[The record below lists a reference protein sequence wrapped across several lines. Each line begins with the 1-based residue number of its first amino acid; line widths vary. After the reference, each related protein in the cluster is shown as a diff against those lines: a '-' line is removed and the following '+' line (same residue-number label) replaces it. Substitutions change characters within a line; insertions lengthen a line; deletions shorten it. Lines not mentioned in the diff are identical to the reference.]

1 MSRPIDEKI
10 VSMRLDNRDFE
21 TNAKKSMQTFIDL
34 NSKMGTAS
42 KVDFNKA
49 ASGVKTLSDNAGR
62 SNSVM
67 GNMANSIK
75 TIADRFSTL
84 GVIGTTA
91 LMNIT
96 NKVTNFALNMGK
108 KLTIQPIMDGFRE
121 YETKMKS
128 IQTIL
133 ANTKH
138 QGTTL
143 DEVKDKMGELNT
155 YADKTIYNFAEMTHN
170 LGLFTN
176 AGLGLDKS
184 TYMIKGFMNTAAAAG
199 STNEAAQRGAYQ
211 LSQALSV
218 GVVKLMDWRSLTNAG
233 MGGATM
239 KTSLIEIAQ
248 QMGTLNKGT
257 ETASFTQKNFNE
269 TLKDGWLTSEVMAKY
284 LKIMAGE
291 VTEADLV
298 AQGFS
303 KKRAREMLQQ
313 AKDAEEAA
321 TKVRTFSQLIDT
333 TQESIGSVW
342 GSIFQTLIGDFN
354 EATDRLT
361 SISKVI
367 NDFIDGTLGAAARR
381 FEEFG
386 KLGGID
392 AIWKTLGNILR
403 PIGQVIGIIS
413 RAFAS
418 MFPPVLVSSS
428 VQFFKALES
437 ITAKLTLSEGL
448 VKGLET
454 ALKLLL
460 IPFSIGWKVIKG
472 FGKILVDA
480 FTLVSGALPKANG
493 GISNFFSNLGKGIPI
508 AETVTKVSKF
518 ILDNLRKLAMFVA
531 GGLSIA
537 LGFLSENIMKIAN
550 AVRNYDP
557 FGKLTKGAKLLYDA
571 IKDSG
576 IFQNLSNGIRNLYDV
591 VVSYNPFGK
600 LKDGYNS
607 IKTWLNANIF
617 SRFIGNVK
625 AAGDTVDK
633 INPMTKLNDHAKKAM
648 GAIDKLKEA
657 FNNFM
662 NSPFV
667 KAVSGFF
674 KGLAKEIGDFFGDTT
689 ANDAV
694 SGGILY
700 LILKVIKEVGNI
712 IKNFSTT
719 FAGFQGMLDAISTKI
734 PQLLGGLQESLVT
747 FTKAVQA
754 TALKAIAVAI
764 AILAAAL
771 FVMSKI
777 EWEPLAR
784 GLTGLAGVMVILTV
798 AMKQLDKVDLKDLK
812 AGKFLVSVVTIGIGI
827 ILLSSALAKIS
838 KLDTSKLASNT
849 TIMVLAIA
857 TLAGVLDTVDTA
869 DDKFKKSSKAV
880 LTMAA
885 AMGTLAIAM
894 RIIAKIDAVGLAKAT
909 VVIAAFMTG
918 MVLMN
923 NAMKSGSGLGDAST
937 SFVKLAIALNL
948 LIIPIAILG
957 KFDVGHL
964 VKAVGTLAVLGG
976 GLVLFAN
983 STKAIDKGTGL
994 RMMGI
999 ATALNLLII
1008 PITILGA
1015 LPWAV
1020 VAQGLG
1026 GLALT
1031 IGIFVAAAWLLFPV
1045 QSALF
1050 VLGKAML
1057 GVGVGMGA
1065 FGVGLGLAISAL
1077 EKIINFPSK
1086 IITAIKTLVIGL
1098 VEAFAEVVPALTNAL
1113 IRMLLAMMKGLMDNA
1128 ALMADTLM
1136 KFLIKVIEIAAK
1148 YAGPLIDA
1156 LAKLADAIIKAF
1168 VKVFNDLDSEQFLK
1182 AIAAVGAIAVLAKL
1196 LAGLTSLLPQA
1207 MLGVLSAGVLLAEL
1221 ALVLA
1226 AIGALNKIPGLKDF
1240 VDSGAELLAAVA
1252 SAIGGFIGNF
1262 IGAIAEGIVS
1272 KMPKIGQDLST
1283 FMTNLKPFLDGAKG
1297 IKPGSLDG
1305 VKEIAGVVIA
1315 LTAAS
1320 IIDGLTRWITGG
1332 SNLVAFGE
1340 QLALFGPKLKSY
1352 SDSVSGINPNLIMA
1366 SAIAAG
1372 SLAEFAKKLPK
1383 EGGLVG
1389 LITGGNDIV
1398 KFGEQ
1403 LALFGPKLMAYN
1415 ISIAGISP
1423 NLIVASSWAA
1433 GAMSKFA
1440 ENLPK
1445 KGGLVGLITGDNDI
1459 VKFGDQLA
1467 LFGPKLQSY
1476 STSIANINPDLINKS
1491 STAAI
1496 SLTKFADAIPKKGGL
1511 VGLITGDNDIVKFG
1525 EQLAL
1530 FGPYLSSYSK
1540 AVTGVQVDPIAISVT
1555 AGKKLVELVEAIPSS
1570 GGIASWFT
1578 GDVGIDDFGA
1588 RIVKFG
1594 GYLTRY
1600 AALVVGIDTEAV
1612 ANSATAAYKLA
1623 ELAKAIPNNGG
1634 MMTWF
1639 TGDNTIDDFGY
1650 RIVKFGEYLKQ
1661 YAAKIVGIDS
1671 ESIANS
1677 GTAAY
1682 KLAELEK
1689 AIPNSGGMMTW
1700 FTGDNTID
1708 DFGARIVTFGEYLKQ
1723 YSEEVAGIEL
1733 SHITNATKA
1742 AKDLAGIQEA
1752 LPVNGGLK
1760 SFFTGD
1766 NSIAKFGKA
1775 IVSFGKQLVDF
1786 SDIAANVSPTN
1797 VAAALEAAENIL
1809 KTLRTIKNVSVDSIT
1824 AFKKAV
1830 DELGKVSIDKLVDA
1844 FEDGE
1849 AKVKTAIDGVINVMK
1864 TTFAAANKP
1873 MTDAGTEHVSK
1884 YIGGLNSKPFSIFIV
1899 GAALAGKAKE
1909 GLGSVSSSSVGSNFV
1924 QGFINKMGV
1933 RGTDVWN
1940 AAYKLAGK
1948 ALAGMEKRLKV
1959 KSPSRAAGEIGNFTV
1974 LGFVNRL
1981 IAGGKSVYDSGVE
1994 IGSRALEGIKK
2005 TTTGLADLVNERME
2019 LNPIIK
2025 PVMDF
2030 DNIAD
2035 WNPQTPVFA
2044 GAGVGAISPFS
2055 SNITLAQSVAARP
2068 FLETTPQV
2076 VQNDYKTEVNN
2087 TGLLDGAVFHVREE
2101 ADVPKIA
2108 REIVKLEN
2116 DELLR
2121 RGYRP

>member
-10 VSMRLDNRDFE
+10 VAMRLDNRDFE

-49 ASGVKTLSDNAGR
+49 ASGVKALSDNAGR
-62 SNSVM
+62 SNSVI
-67 GNMANSIK
+67 GNMANSVK

-84 GVIGTTA
+84 GIIGTTA

-96 NKVTNFALNMGK
+96 NKVTNLALNMGR

-155 YADKTIYNFAEMTHN
+155 YADKTIYNFAEMTNN

-184 TYMIKGFMNTAAAAG
+184 TSMIKGFMNAAAASG
-199 STNEAAQRGAYQ
+199 ATNEAAQRGAYQ

-257 ETASFTQKNFNE
+257 ETAAFTQKNFNE

-303 KKRAREMLQQ
+303 KKRAREMLEQ

-367 NDFIDGTLGAAARR
+367 NDFIDGTLGAAAKR

-413 RAFAS
+413 RAFKS

-454 ALKLLL
+454 ALRLLL
-460 IPFSIGWKVIKG
+460 IPFSIGWNVIKG

-537 LGFLSENIMKIAN
+537 LGFLSENIMKIVN
-550 AVRNYDP
+550 AVRDYDP
-557 FGKLTKGAKLLYDA
+557 FGKLANGAKLLYGA

-576 IFQNLSNGIRNLYDV
+576 IFQNLSSGIRNLYDI

-607 IKTWLNANIF
+607 IKVWLNANIF
-617 SRFIGNVK
+617 SRFIGTVK
-625 AAGDTVDK
+625 AAGDAVDK
-633 INPMTKLNDHAKKAM
+633 INPMGKIDSSAKTAM
-648 GAIDKLKEA
+648 SNLDKLKEA
-657 FNNFM
+657 FNKLM
-662 NSPFV
+662 NNPFFKV
-667 KAVSGFF
+667 MGDLFNKIKGFF
-674 KGLAKEIGDFFGDTT
+674 RGLGKEIGDFFGDTT

-700 LILKVIKEVGNI
+700 LILKI
-712 IKNFSTT
+712 IKNFSKS
-719 FAGFQGMLDAISTKI
+719 FAGFQETLEKVRKSVPKI
-734 PQLLGGLQESLVT
+734 LKGLQDALTS

-754 TALKAIAVAI
+754 AALKSIAIAVG
-764 AILAAAL
+764 ILAAAL
-771 FVMSKI
+771 LVMSRI
-777 EWEPLAR
+777 DWEPLAR
-784 GLTGLAGVMVILTV
+784 GLAGLAGVMGILTI

-812 AGKFLVSVVTIGIGI
+812 AGKFMVSMVAMGTGIL
-827 ILLSSALAKIS
+827 LLSSALARIS

-849 TIMVLAIA
+849 TIMVFAIA

-869 DDKFKKSSKAV
+869 EDKFKKNAKAV
-880 LTMAA
+880 LTLAG

-894 RIIAKIDAVGLAKAT
+894 RIISKIDAAGLAKGTA
-909 VVIAAFMTG
+909 VIAAFMFG
-918 MVLMN
+918 MVQMN
-923 NAMKSGSGLGDAST
+923 NHMKRSKGFEKAGSTFIRLG
-937 SFVKLAIALNL
+937 IALNL
-948 LIIPIAILG
+948 LVVPIAILG
-957 KFDVGHL
+957 AFSISHL
-964 VKAVGTLAVLGG
+964 TKAVATLGLLGA

-983 STKAIDKGTGL
+983 NMKKIKKGIGG
-994 RMMGI
+994 RI
-999 ATALNLLII
+999 AMIAVALNLLVV
-1008 PITILGA
+1008 PIAILGT
-1015 LPWAV
+1015 LPWTV

-1026 GLALT
+1026 AVAATLL
-1031 IGIFVAAAWLLFPV
+1031 IFVAAAWAVFPV
-1045 QSALF
+1045 QSALAA
-1050 VLGKAML
+1050 LGFAMK
-1057 GVGVGMGA
+1057 GVGVGLGA
-1065 FGVGLGLAISAL
+1065 IGVGLYLAVKALEVVIQFPNKIVSAL
-1077 EKIINFPSK
+1077 R
-1086 IITAIKTLVIGL
+1086 TLIKGVALGIEEMAPTLAN
-1098 VEAFAEVVPALTNAL
+1098 AFL
-1113 IRMLLAMMKGLMDNA
+1113 RMLIAMMKGLMDNA
-1128 ALMADTLM
+1128 VLMADMLM
-1136 KFLIKVIEIAAK
+1136 KFLIKVIETAAK
-1148 YAGPLIDA
+1148 YAGPLVGAI
-1156 LAKLADAIIKAF
+1156 AKLADAIIKAF

-1272 KMPKIGQDLST
+1272 KMPKIGQDLSS
-1283 FMTNLKPFLDGAKG
+1283 FMKNLKPFLDGAKG

-1459 VKFGDQLA
+1459 VKFGNQLA

-1476 STSIANINPDLINKS
+1476 SDSIANINPDLINKS
-1491 STAAI
+1491 ATAAT

-1623 ELAKAIPNNGG
+1623 ELAKAIPNDGG
-1634 MMTWF
+1634 LMAWF
-1639 TGDNTIDDFGY
+1639 TGDNTIDDFGV

-1661 YAAKIVGIDS
+1661 YAAKIVNIDIDA
-1671 ESIANS
+1671 IANS

-1682 KLAELEK
+1682 KLAELAK

-1708 DFGARIVTFGEYLKQ
+1708 DFGYRIVTFGEYLKQ
-1723 YSEEVAGIEL
+1723 YAQKVAGIDL
-1733 SHITNATKA
+1733 SHVTNATKA
-1742 AKDLAGIQEA
+1742 AKELAGIQKA

-1786 SDIAANVSPTN
+1786 SDIAADVSPTN
-1797 VAAALEAAENIL
+1797 VAAALESAENIL

-1959 KSPSRAAGEIGNFTV
+1959 NSPSRAAGEIGNFTV